1 MKFDITYV
9 IERHPGVHIGVLTA
23 LGIDNRATV
32 DGLKALQRDAIH
44 EAERQIGDEPPTK
57 HPHIASWREMY
68 RSFGTKPG
76 DYRPSA
82 EALIRRA
89 IKTGEL
95 PTINPAVDIYNLV
108 SVRHIIP
115 MGGFDIDDVQGTI
128 QLRFSEGGEEFTP
141 LGAVKQEVTYPG
153 EVVYSDDS
161 RILTRRWN
169 YRDCDETKITGDTV
183 NLVMFIDASP
193 AIPAERVQEALDSL
207 RLLLERYCGGSY
219 STGMASKE
227 NPVIGHT

>member
-1 MKFDITYV
+1 MKFDITNV
-9 IERHPGVHIGVLTA
+9 IEKYPDVHIGVLTA
-23 LGIDNRATV
+23 MGINNLATV
-32 DGLKALQRDAIH
+32 DGLKALQQEVIK
-44 EAERQIGDEPPTK
+44 EAERQIGDEPPIK

-95 PTINPAVDIYNLV
+95 PTINTAVDIYNLV

-115 MGGFDIDDVQGTI
+115 MGGFDIDDVRGTI
-128 QLRFSEGGEEFTP
+128 HLRFSEGGEGFIP
-141 LGAVKQEVTYPG
+141 LGAAKQEETYSG

-169 YRDCDETKITGDTV
+169 FRDCDETKITGGTV
-183 NLVMFIDASP
+183 NLVMFIDASS
-193 AIPAERVQEALDSL
+193 AIPVEKVQEALDGL
-207 RLLLERYCGGSY
+207 HLLLERYCGGSY
-219 STGMASKE
+219 STGIASKE
-227 NPVIGHT
+227 NPFIDHT

>member
-1 MKFDITYV
+1 MKFDITDI
-9 IERHPGVHIGVLTA
+9 IERYPDVHIGVLTA

-32 DGLKALQRDAIH
+32 DGLKSLQMEVIQ
-44 EAERQIGDEPPTK
+44 EAERQIGDEPPIK

-95 PTINPAVDIYNLV
+95 PMINTAVDIYNLV

-141 LGAVKQEVTYPG
+141 LGAVKQEETYPG

-193 AIPAERVQEALDSL
+193 AIPAERVQEALNSL

-227 NPVIGHT
+227 NPVIDHT